1 MDLLREA
8 VEFKKLNNN
17 LMKVTMFEDLTADIY
32 ARLYEENKHRFIEQ
46 ANEEN
51 RGRMKVDHLLM
62 NTDGAAD
69 VPTPPTSAPASE
81 APVPRGRTKGI
92 SRRDIQKR
100 AEAIVMRHARPAI
113 TKTAA
118 TPVEEERFPAAPIVR
133 VPSIGSIRGLMT
145 GTASAAQD
153 SVPASL
159 HESADDESELSEID
173 DEKLAKLKA
182 EQSLLFPNLK
192 SMRSPEPVSELSTAV
207 SIDADRNEDAMTADD
222 EANEH
227 DGEDDL
233 EGETGIV
240 EEGEDGE
247 TELQAAPEDDE
258 DTENADEEED
268 VAGAEDVDMDV
279 EKFEEAA
286 DETIMTIDEGDETEE
301 DESMFKTNGKGNE
314 NIDRKEKEKEDEDKL
329 AAFNEAKTFGDVE
342 TSKTGL
348 GETDADEVDES

>member
-100 AEAIVMRHARPAI
+100 AEAIVSRHARPAI

-118 TPVEEERFPAAPIVR
+118 TPVEEEKFPAAPIVR
-133 VPSIGSIRGLMT
+133 VPSVSSIQGHMT
-145 GTASAAQD
+145 GISSAAQD
-153 SVPASL
+153 SVSASL
-159 HESADDESELSEID
+159 QESADDESELSEID

-192 SMRSPEPVSELSTAV
+192 SLRSPEPVSELSTAI
-207 SIDADRNEDAMTADD
+207 SIDGDGNEEIMTADD

-227 DGEDDL
+227 DGEDDV
-233 EGETGIV
+233 EGETGIA
-240 EEGEDGE
+240 EEGEGGD

-258 DTENADEEED
+258 DMENADDED
-268 VAGAEDVDMDV
+268 VAGAEGVDMDV
-279 EKFEEAA
+279 DRVEETA
-286 DETIMTIDEGDETEE
+286 DETMMTIDEGDETEE
-301 DESMFKTNGKGNE
+301 DESMVQTNDKENE
-314 NIDRKEKEKEDEDKL
+314 DIDGEEKKKEEE
-329 AAFNEAKTFGDVE
+329 NEPATVSSSLFLPRLF
-342 TSKTGL
+342 S
-348 GETDADEVDES
+348 

>member
-69 VPTPPTSAPASE
+69 APTPPTSAPASE

-133 VPSIGSIRGLMT
+133 VPSISSIRGLMT
-145 GTASAAQD
+145 GIASAAQD

-192 SMRSPEPVSELSTAV
+192 SMRSPEPVSELSTAI
-207 SIDADRNEDAMTADD
+207 SIDADRNEDVMTADD

-258 DTENADEEED
+258 DMENADD
-268 VAGAEDVDMDV
+268 DEDVDMDV
-279 EKFEEAA
+279 DKVEETA
-286 DETIMTIDEGDETEE
+286 DETMITIDEGDETEE
-301 DESMFKTNGKGNE
+301 DESIFQTNGKENE
-314 NIDRKEKEKEDEDKL
+314 DISRKEKEKEEESKP
-329 AAFNEAKTFGDVE
+329 AAVNGVEIPGGIE
-342 TSKTGL
+342 TSKTGP
-348 GETDADEVDES
+348 GESNADEGDAS

>member
-32 ARLYEENKHRFIEQ
+32 ARLYEENNHRFIEL

-51 RGRMKVDHLLM
+51 RGRMRVDHLLM

-92 SRRDIQKR
+92 SRRDIQRR
-100 AEAIVMRHARPAI
+100 AEAIVSRHARPAI

-118 TPVEEERFPAAPIVR
+118 TPVEEEKFPTAPIVR
-133 VPSIGSIRGLMT
+133 VPTVSSIRGLMT
-145 GTASAAQD
+145 GIASAAQG
-153 SVPASL
+153 SVSASL

-207 SIDADRNEDAMTADD
+207 SIDGDGNEEVMTADD
-222 EANEH
+222 EANEQ
-227 DGEDDL
+227 DGEDDM

-240 EEGEDGE
+240 EEGEEGD
-247 TELQAAPEDDE
+247 TELQEAPEDDE
-258 DTENADEEED
+258 DMENVDEEED
-268 VAGAEDVDMDV
+268 VDVDVDKV
-279 EKFEEAA
+279 DTAEEAA
-286 DETIMTIDEGDETEE
+286 DETMITVDEGEETEE
-301 DESMFKTNGKGNE
+301 EESMVQTNDKENE
-314 NIDRKEKEKEDEDKL
+314 DIDGEEKDKEDNKT
-329 AAFNEAKTFGDVE
+329 AATDGVETPGDVE
-342 TSKTGL
+342 TSKTVP
-348 GETDADEVDES
+348 ETTAADEGEAS

>member
-62 NTDGAAD
+62 NIDGAAD

-100 AEAIVMRHARPAI
+100 AEAIVIRHTRPTL

-133 VPSIGSIRGLMT
+133 VPPISSIRGLMT
-145 GTASAAQD
+145 GIASAAQD
-153 SVPASL
+153 SMPASL

-207 SIDADRNEDAMTADD
+207 SIDGDRNEEVMTADD

-233 EGETGIV
+233 EGETGIA

-258 DTENADEEED
+258 DMENADDEED

-279 EKFEEAA
+279 DKVEEAA
-286 DETIMTIDEGDETEE
+286 DETMLTVDDGDETEE
-301 DESMFKTNGKGNE
+301 DVSIVHTNGKENE
-314 NIDRKEKEKEDEDKL
+314 DLDRAEKEKKEKEEEDKS
-329 AAFNEAKTFGDVE
+329 AAVNGVETSGNIE
-342 TSKTGL
+342 TSKTAR
-348 GETDADEVDES
+348 D

>member
-51 RGRMKVDHLLM
+51 RGRMKVDHLLT

-100 AEAIVMRHARPAI
+100 AEAIVSRHARPAI

-118 TPVEEERFPAAPIVR
+118 TPVEEEKFPAAPIVR
-133 VPSIGSIRGLMT
+133 VPSVSSIRGLMT
-145 GTASAAQD
+145 GIASAAQD
-153 SVPASL
+153 SVSASL
-159 HESADDESELSEID
+159 QESADDESELSEID

-192 SMRSPEPVSELSTAV
+192 SLRSPEPVSELSTAV
-207 SIDADRNEDAMTADD
+207 SIDGDGNEGIMTADD

-227 DGEDDL
+227 DGEDDV
-233 EGETGIV
+233 EGETGIA
-240 EEGEDGE
+240 EEGEDGD

-258 DTENADEEED
+258 DMENVDDEED
-268 VAGAEDVDMDV
+268 VAGPEDGDMDV
-279 EKFEEAA
+279 DKVEEAA
-286 DETIMTIDEGDETEE
+286 DDTMMTVDEGEETEE
-301 DESMFKTNGKGNE
+301 DESMVQTNDKENE
-314 NIDRKEKEKEDEDKL
+314 DIDGEEKEKEEQDKP
-329 AAFNEAKTFGDVE
+329 AAVNEVE
-342 TSKTGL
+342 TSKTVPE
-348 GETDADEVDES
+348 ETTGDDVEAS